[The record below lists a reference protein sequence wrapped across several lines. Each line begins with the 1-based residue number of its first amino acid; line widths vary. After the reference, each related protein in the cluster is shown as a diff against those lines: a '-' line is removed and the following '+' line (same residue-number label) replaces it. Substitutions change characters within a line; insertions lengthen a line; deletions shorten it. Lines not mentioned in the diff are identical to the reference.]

1 MSAVERGSRRL
12 NDGAAS
18 GPHPLRSRLSG
29 PVEEAA
35 RALLRARLVR
45 EDSSGLRVGR
55 VVEVEA
61 YDGPADLAS
70 HARFGRHGRTARNAV
85 MFGPA
90 GVAYVYLV
98 YGMYDCLNV
107 VSGIEGEASA
117 CLIRAIE
124 PVHGIEPMRAAR
136 LANALSRR
144 RSRETNSRLTEERL
158 ARLPVERLASGPGLV
173 TAALGID
180 RSLNGLDLLDPTS
193 PLRLEPAPDSSEAA
207 EDRSREVGTSR
218 RLGID
223 YAGPPWT
230 ELPWRFYLADSPAL
244 SGPRGTR

>member
-1 MSAVERGSRRL
+1 V
-12 NDGAAS
+12 
-18 GPHPLRSRLSG
+18 
-29 PVEEAA
+29 
-35 RALLRARLVR
+35 
-45 EDSSGLRVGR
+45 RVGR

-70 HARFGRHGRTARNAV
+70 HARFGGLERTARNEV

-107 VSGIEGEASA
+107 VCGIEGEASA

-124 PVHGIEPMRAAR
+124 PLHGIESMRAAR
-136 LANALSRR
+136 VAHERSRR
-144 RSRETNSRLTEERL
+144 RSRGTNPRLAEERL

-173 TAALGID
+173 AAALGID

-193 PLRLEPAPDSSEAA
+193 PLRLEPAPDSPEAGA
-207 EDRSREVGTSR
+207 DRSREVRTSR

-230 ELPWRFYLADSPAL
+230 ELPWRFYLADSPAV
-244 SGPRGTR
+244 SGLRGTR

>member
-1 MSAVERGSRRL
+1 
-12 NDGAAS
+12 
-18 GPHPLRSRLSG
+18 LSG

-35 RALLRARLVR
+35 RALLGARLVR

-107 VSGIEGEASA
+107 VSEAEGRPAA
-117 CLIRAIE
+117 LLIRAVE
-124 PVHGIEPMRAAR
+124 PIDGIDEIRAAR
-136 LANALSRR
+136 ARWAVRHGRPSDQLATLPA
-144 RSRETNSRLTEERL
+144 SRLT
-158 ARLPVERLASGPGLV
+158 SGPGLV
-173 TAALGID
+173 AAG
-180 RSLNGLDLLDPTS
+180 
-193 PLRLEPAPDSSEAA
+193 
-207 EDRSREVGTSR
+207 
-218 RLGID
+218 
-223 YAGPPWT
+223 
-230 ELPWRFYLADSPAL
+230 
-244 SGPRGTR
+244 